1 LAHISTAIV
10 KISSSLLSKFHFF
23 EIISFIT
30 HSGFFAV
37 NFVIST
43 QTISPLRAQKAFV
56 EATKISF
63 FMFSFFGIT
72 NQKLPFDC

>member
-1 LAHISTAIV
+1 LFLI
-10 KISSSLLSKFHFF
+10 F
-23 EIISFIT
+23 EIISFII

-43 QTISPLRAQKAFV
+43 QTISPLCAQKAFV

-63 FMFSFFGIT
+63 FMFFVDFSGAINVDIST
-72 NQKLPFDC
+72 SKN